1 VTRDYIFM
9 EKRMIDEEWELLIE
23 IQQPDEAQFIV
34 GLLRSNGI
42 PCDLKREAAALLF
55 GLSVGPLAQSAIYVP
70 ASLLG
75 QAELLLMELEKER
88 EIEETGESGD

>member
-1 VTRDYIFM
+1 
-9 EKRMIDEEWELLIE
+9 MINEEWELLIE

-42 PCDLKREAAALLF
+42 PCDLKREAAASLF

-70 ASLLG
+70 TRLLG
-75 QAELLLMELEKER
+75 QAELLLTELEKER
-88 EIEETGESGD
+88 ENEEEAGDGN